1 MRIKMYFPLL
11 IFLLLII
18 LSACNSSSVDNN
30 TSSNSG
36 EENKIQDQT
45 PGVTD
50 TTIKLGVL
58 NDFSGG
64 ASFMGLGGEEAYLAY
79 VQYINENGGING
91 RKIELVAEDNQYTP
105 AGGVNGSKKLITMD
119 NVFAIPYSFG
129 TGPTV
134 AIKDYINKEQVPV
147 LGLGEGTEFFNPSSK
162 YLFGV
167 GTPYSYQGAIAVR
180 YIVENLSNG
189 EEVKV
194 GYMGQDDSFGKDP
207 LQGIESALKVYDN
220 IDLSFQAFHKRDVVD
235 ISDQVTQLKA
245 SNVDYLLLSASVER
259 AGIIVKE
266 LAQQNVDLKGVFSL
280 SFGAIDNRI
289 FEIAGHDY
297 IDKYYGIQSFYSW
310 DQQDQ
315 ESVSKVIEI
324 LKQQGKED
332 VIEKKNNFFWY
343 SWNNMALFG
352 EAMKQAGVNLTRE
365 GVVEALENLDGS
377 NTLTTLPSI
386 NYSPDI
392 RISGDSAF
400 VVKTKLNEDGKVVWE
415 DISDFI
421 SVPEEVLNELGF

>member
-1 MRIKMYFPLL
+1 MYFPLL